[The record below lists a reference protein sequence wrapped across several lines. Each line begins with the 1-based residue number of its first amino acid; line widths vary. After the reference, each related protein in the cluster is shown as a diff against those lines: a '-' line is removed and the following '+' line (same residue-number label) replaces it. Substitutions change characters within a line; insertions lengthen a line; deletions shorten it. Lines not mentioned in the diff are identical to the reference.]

1 MSVPEALASTVLGE
15 EERAQWQF
23 FSSLLPTGSILLFLQ
38 QEVQFEV
45 QIQYYSVVLLFN
57 LIYLQEYIV
66 KAEKII

>member
-1 MSVPEALASTVLGE
+1 MAV
-15 EERAQWQF
+15 

-45 QIQYYSVVLLFN
+45 QIQYYIVVLLFN
-57 LIYLQEYIV
+57 FYLQKYVV

>member
-1 MSVPEALASTVLGE
+1 MAV
-15 EERAQWQF
+15 

-45 QIQYYSVVLLFN
+45 QTQYYIVVLLFN
-57 LIYLQEYIV
+57 LIYLQKYVV